1 MVVDGA
7 CKRNEKM
14 YVEICQKK
22 SQEPDLKL
30 EVSSGQKRGQA
41 NKMVSVEEY
50 MKTFKWDQAR
60 FQMDKS
66 LKFLGNKI
74 SATEK

>member
-1 MVVDGA
+1 
-7 CKRNEKM
+7 
-14 YVEICQKK
+14 
-22 SQEPDLKL
+22 
-30 EVSSGQKRGQA
+30 
-41 NKMVSVEEY
+41 MVSVGEY